1 MAQLDCGLVTTEGT
15 GVKRAPVENGGSVR
29 EGFGFGAG
37 QGGVGSGR
45 RALKGP
51 GIPPL
56 RVLSSDLTSSPFSSP
71 PTAVVA
77 LHFPV
82 SLPTGEAGR
91 S

>member
-15 GVKRAPVENGGSVR
+15 GVERAPVENGGSVH
-29 EGFGFGAG
+29 EGFGFGE
-37 QGGVGSGR
+37 R
-45 RALKGP
+45 RGIRTEGP
-51 GIPPL
+51 GIPPPL